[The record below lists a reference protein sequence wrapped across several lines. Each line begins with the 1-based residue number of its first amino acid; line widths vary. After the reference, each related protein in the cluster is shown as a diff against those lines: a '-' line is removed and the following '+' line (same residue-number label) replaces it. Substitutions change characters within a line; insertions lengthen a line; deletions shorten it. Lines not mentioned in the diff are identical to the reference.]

1 MPKNSAAT
9 VYGGAGGRDSR
20 ASVTS
25 LEGLR
30 SVMHNDTER
39 DSGPVSAAAPATQAP
54 SPAPVVPVVPADD
67 KQTLRGLNKRL
78 QDYLGRVNQLQ
89 EENDDLEKQIEDIL
103 AKRKDPEK
111 RDWDKV
117 QAPLDDLRQKVG
129 HLIFIFFFRRINF
142 IPNI

>member
-1 MPKNSAAT
+1 M
-9 VYGGAGGRDSR
+9 YGGAGGRDSR

-30 SVMHNDTER
+30 NVLRNDTER
-39 DSGPVSAAAPATQAP
+39 DSGPVSAAAPVTQAP
-54 SPAPVVPVVPADD
+54 SPAPAAPALPADD

-78 QDYLGRVNQLQ
+78 QDYLDKVNQLQ
-89 EENDDLEKQIEDIL
+89 VENDELKKEIDDIL
-103 AKRKDPEK
+103 RRRKDPEK

-129 HLIFIFFFRRINF
+129 HLIFLFLL
-142 IPNI
+142 